1 MKNNFV
7 RLTLV
12 FLFLAVCA
20 HSLAG
25 NNKAA
30 PLICS
35 ESACVLQ
42 DGTVPYPP
50 LCPNGPC
57 RLSLLDGGV
66 PYPPICP
73 DGPCIIGL
81 RDGGLPYPP
90 LCPNGPCEVA
100 YK

>member
-7 RLTLV
+7 RLTFV

-20 HSLAG
+20 HSLSG

-30 PLICS
+30 SPICG
-35 ESACVLQ
+35 ESACILQ

-57 RLSLLDGGV
+57 VFD
-66 PYPPICP
+66 
-73 DGPCIIGL
+73 
-81 RDGGLPYPP
+81 
-90 LCPNGPCEVA
+90 
-100 YK
+100 K